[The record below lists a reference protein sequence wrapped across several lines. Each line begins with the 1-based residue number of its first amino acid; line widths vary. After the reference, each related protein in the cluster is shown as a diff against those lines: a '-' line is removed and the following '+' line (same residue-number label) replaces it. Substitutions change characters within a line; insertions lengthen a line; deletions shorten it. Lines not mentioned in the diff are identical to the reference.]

1 MKLRLSLSILL
12 ALALTGAAA
21 ASSNLDLARRLNL
34 AFVEVAE
41 KVSPSVVVI
50 VVTHQRDPEAVKAA
64 EDFEDGSALRE
75 FWEELHP
82 QYGQGSG
89 IIIRKDGYILTNRH
103 IVEGAEKIE
112 VRLQNGRRF
121 AATVRGV
128 DRHSDV
134 AVVKIEAK
142 DLPVAK
148 LADSDKT
155 RVGEFAIAI
164 GTPFNLDYSVTFG
177 HVSAKGRGNVVPS
190 FSRNAMMDQDF
201 IQTDANINPG
211 NSGGPLVNIEG
222 EVIGINTL
230 IRGLRLGIGFAIP
243 SNIARE
249 ISDQIIATGR
259 FARPMLGVIIHGVK
273 EDRRFEELSKRVGDG
288 VVVESIVTNG
298 PAAQSEL
305 RRGDIITRVDGQPV
319 GSAQEL
325 RNELRGKKIGQPV
338 ALKVFR
344 EDQQLT
350 IRVSPGEF
358 VEPEPAFATV
368 PPARELITS
377 DLGLRIH
384 PLTDELAD
392 QFGITRAEGVVVM
405 AVEEKSPAHERGL
418 KPGDIITSVNDR
430 EIFSPAQLREQL
442 KDASLEDGIRLKL
455 IRKGESRTETLK
467 ATK

>member
-1 MKLRLSLSILL
+1 MKLGLLFPVLL
-12 ALALTGAAA
+12 ALALVCPAP

-50 VVTHQRDPEAVKAA
+50 AVTHKRDPDALKAA
-64 EDFEDGSALRE
+64 EDFEEGSALRE
-75 FWEELHP
+75 FWEEMHP
-82 QYGQGSG
+82 QFGQGSG

-103 IVEGAEKIE
+103 IVEGADKIE
-112 VRLQNGRRF
+112 VRLKDGRTF
-121 AATVRGV
+121 AATIRGL

-142 DLPVAK
+142 GLPVAK

-190 FSRNAMMDQDF
+190 FSRDAMMDQDF

-211 NSGGPLVNIEG
+211 NSGGPLVNIDG

-230 IRGLRLGIGFAIP
+230 IRGLRSGIGFAIP

-249 ISDQIIATGR
+249 VSDQIVATGR
-259 FARPMLGVIIHGVK
+259 FARPWLGVSIHGVK
-273 EDRRFEELSKRVGDG
+273 EDRDFEELARRVGDG
-288 VVVESIVTNG
+288 VVVRSILPEG

-305 RRGDIITRVDGQPV
+305 RRGDIITRVDGRPV

-325 RNELRGKKIGQPV
+325 RNELRGKKVGQPV
-338 ALKVFR
+338 TLKVFR
-344 EDQQLT
+344 QAEQLT
-350 IRVSPGEF
+350 IRIKPGEF

-368 PPARELITS
+368 PPPRGLVTS
-377 DLGLRIH
+377 DLGLQVH
-384 PLTDELAD
+384 PLTAELAGK
-392 QFGITRAEGVVVM
+392 FGITGTEGVVVI
-405 AVEEKSPAHERGL
+405 AVEAGSPAHERGL

-430 EIFSPAQLREQL
+430 DTFSPAQFREQL
-442 KDASLEDGIRLKL
+442 QDASLEDGVRLKL
-455 IRKGESRTETLK
+455 MRKQETRTETLK
-467 ATK
+467 VAK

>member
-12 ALALTGAAA
+12 ALALAGSAP

-50 VVTHQRDPEAVKAA
+50 AVTHKPDPEALKAA
-64 EDFEDGSALRE
+64 EDFEEGSALRE
-75 FWEELHP
+75 FWEHMHP

-89 IIIRKDGYILTNRH
+89 VIIRKEGYILTNRH

-112 VRLQNGRRF
+112 VRLKDGRTF
-121 AATVRGV
+121 AGTVRGV

-190 FSRNAMMDQDF
+190 FSRDAMMDQDF

-211 NSGGPLVNIEG
+211 NSGGPLVNIDS

-259 FARPMLGVIIHGVK
+259 FARPWLGVFIHGVK

-288 VVVESIVTNG
+288 VVVRSIVTNG

-305 RRGDIITRVDGQPV
+305 RRGDIISRVDGQPV

-338 ALKVFR
+338 TLKVFR
-344 EDQQLT
+344 EDEQLT
-350 IRVSPGEF
+350 IRIKPGEF
-358 VEPEPAFATV
+358 VELEPAFAAV
-368 PPARELITS
+368 PSPRGLVIS
-377 DLGLRIH
+377 DLGLQIH
-384 PLTDELAD
+384 PLNDELANR
-392 QFGITRAEGVVVM
+392 FGITRIEGVVVI
-405 AVEEKSPAHERGL
+405 AVEEKSPADERGL
-418 KPGDIITSVNDR
+418 KPGDIITSVNGQDTA
-430 EIFSPAQLREQL
+430 SPAQFREQL
-442 KDASLEDGIRLKL
+442 RDASLKDGVRLKL
-455 IRKGESRTETLK
+455 TRKNESRTETLK
-467 ATK
+467 TTK